1 MDQLL
6 PVGGRTVDPY
16 NYVAAKLPVATPL
29 RRRARKI
36 QRPAPR
42 LSEAATSMSYKS
54 PDFMQRRVVSGKPA
68 SRVATT
74 SAEAFDFVLARE
86 RQK

>member
-1 MDQLL
+1 
-6 PVGGRTVDPY
+6 
-16 NYVAAKLPVATPL
+16 
-29 RRRARKI
+29 
-36 QRPAPR
+36 
-42 LSEAATSMSYKS
+42 MSYKS